1 MNVLRLFVGD
11 QEISWKVVLAAI
23 GALAW
28 FGLAI
33 NGLYEFWKLLPTI
46 FFEGPLIPD
55 WQNIIL
61 TLFPFLLFLL
71 WSMLY
76 VYPKIKRII
85 SKSSREQPPV
95 KAVVPHRGIVMALS
109 TPARM
114 TPQEVIDQIKQ
125 ANDPI
130 TLYSLWS
137 IGQLFKGLY
146 YHKDTLQH
154 VWPLSTN
161 ESQSYRICID
171 EFTKKFIPD
180 AKLCPLNACHLP
192 SGSDLEMIERTKSI
206 LSHIYSEEN
215 LNTLSLNI
223 SDIIVDITGGTK
235 AITIGLAFGALDS
248 NIDIQYVEQKKYDV
262 IPLAISPEIIL
273 DKIGSYLLELYSKIR
288 IKKVG

>member
-11 QEISWKVVLAAI
+11 QEISWKVVLAAV

-33 NGLYEFWKLLPTI
+33 NGLYDLWKLLPTI
-46 FFEGPLIPD
+46 FCEGPLVAD

-61 TLFPFLLFLL
+61 SLLPFLLFLL
-71 WSMLY
+71 WSMFY
-76 VYPKIKRII
+76 VYPKIKRIV
-85 SKSSREQPPV
+85 SKSSRERIPD
-95 KAVVPHRGIVMALS
+95 KAVVPHRGIVISLS
-109 TPARM
+109 RPAQM

-125 ANDPI
+125 VNDPI

-146 YHKDTLQH
+146 YHKGTLRY
-154 VWPLSTN
+154 VWPLSTD

-171 EFTKKFIPD
+171 EFVKKFIPD
-180 AKLCPLNACHLP
+180 AKLCPLNVCHLP
-192 SGSDLEMIERTKSI
+192 TGSDLEMIERTKSM
-206 LSHIYSEEN
+206 LSHIYSKEN

-262 IPLAISPEIIL
+262 IPLAISPEIVL